1 VLAVPVASACKG
13 RSAAPSPRD
22 GSLKEVLQPKVQA
35 EWDAFKSKDAVGY
48 GSLLADDFIAVEVDS
63 AGTRNR
69 SEAIQEI
76 ATSRVSD
83 VLLSRFDARPL
94 GGDAA
99 MLTYEASLS
108 FSPPAS
114 VRFLRVYVTEIW
126 IRRGGE
132 WKAIHYQETRVK

>member
-1 VLAVPVASACKG
+1 
-13 RSAAPSPRD
+13 
-22 GSLKEVLQPKVQA
+22 
-35 EWDAFKSKDAVGY
+35 
-48 GSLLADDFIAVEVDS
+48 VDS